1 MPKLSTTISLV
12 NVVDGSGFL
21 WNSLKEE
28 DIPAISTT
36 NKGVT
41 YEYEGNGWWYIH
53 GTVTG
58 NDVGTVTLYGVDS
71 TGNLITTNEDFYIYV
86 ETNTTPLLSGDDSQL
101 ELRVAEN
108 TSASMSSIFI
118 NADGSGICVNN
129 TDDILTFRSSDVSVD
144 QGGILH
150 FANDFVGVDDS
161 VLSFYTY
168 ADRIHLNIPH
178 NTGYRVAAI
187 RHSIGAGATGKTISG
202 RIRLMIPEES
212 SDVAWAPSNEDL
224 YPITVMLANSNHSF
238 AGDTNHALADSVD
251 CAVLAHKGSLPC
263 PATVGTITGLP
274 TGMTYTITG
283 NGTTLATVTFTVTTS
298 MVTEEGTVTVPVTV
312 ENKEY
317 NLVFSYSI
325 AFKGATGANGKM
337 LYGTSDTGAST
348 HVKVVDCLDAN
359 SLYTGLTVTVK
370 FTYANTSVT
379 GSGDNLSLNVNDL
392 GAVPIYFNGAL
403 GSDNLFLWGAGAE
416 IQFTYNGNY
425 WVPVGHPCSY
435 YGGCTDG
442 ASTVAKTSA
451 ISGAVI
457 CKGTHVSLKMT
468 NGNSA
473 ASPTLNISGTGDKTI
488 YAGGTAI
495 PSGSYYNWVSLA
507 SVGFTFDGQYWV
519 MDNTTD
525 LYLVNGKNKVF
536 YQGGTAPASSVGLVE
551 GDTWFDTANGYQLNK
566 WNGTQWVPTQF
577 GSDALAANCIT
588 AAHIMAGIITS
599 DMISANGISA
609 SKIVGDILSSVD
621 GRNFFDLEEGYFRSE
636 AWEEIGDDEELFGAA
651 EIRGG
656 THLSS
661 RVDDFVTYDDHTKT
675 IPVEYGAA
683 KIFGGALELDVPCGL
698 GNTYPYAY
706 LAPDG
711 TYGIEVKSAYIRYI
725 AENNYTTRK
734 FLIECDDPI
743 WIGGDEN
750 DTWLEVTDSE
760 IEAFKQLFAH
770 QSIELYNDSGN
781 SPYIDFHRT
790 GSTNNDY
797 DSRIICNADGQLQ
810 FDHKTSGTKTR
821 FTDGNIDMF
830 ASNPALYF
838 HFNKAAN
845 STARIEETSSGVLK
859 AYNSIANGSDERLK
873 KDIVEMDERFLDL
886 LDRLEPKAYRFKD
899 GDEYLNL
906 GFIAQDV
913 IKAMTDLGIEDQPL
927 VVGTG
932 EGDDYYGLD
941 YNQIIP
947 ILVGTVQK
955 LKKEVEKLKQIVGEK

>member
-416 IQFTYNGNY
+416 IQFTYNGTY

-435 YGGCTDG
+435 YGS
-442 ASTVAKTSA
+442 STQNSTTAAKTAA
-451 ISGAVI
+451 IPGAVV
-457 CKGTHVSLKMT
+457 CKGTHVSIT
-468 NGNSA
+468 FSNGNTA
-473 ASPTLNISGTGDKTI
+473 ASPTLNVSSTGAKTI
-488 YAGGTAI
+488 LAGGAAI
-495 PSGSYYNWVSLA
+495 PAGSYYNWVSLA
-507 SVGFTFDGQYWV
+507 SVGFTFDGTNWV

-525 LYLVNGKNKVF
+525 LFLVNGKNKVF
-536 YQGGTAPASSVGLVE
+536 YQATAPSSGLVE

-566 WNGTQWVPTQF
+566 WDGTQWVSVEF
-577 GSDALAANCIT
+577 GADAIAQNAIISHL
-588 AAHIMAGIITS
+588 MAGIITS

-609 SKIVGDILSSVD
+609 NKITAGILASEDGKTYFDLDNDELVTSGDYRWIIFSHGYAQQYTKLEGGGLVHLIPYMGPTTEQTGELDYYEGVKIKDRGIHFTNVREVD
-621 GRNFFDLEEGYFRSE
+621 GECVNDLRAFIYLDGMGTNYSGYTGVLL
-636 AWEEIGDDEELFGAA
+636 IGA
-651 EIRGG
+651 
-656 THLSS
+656 
-661 RVDDFVTYDDHTKT
+661 
-675 IPVEYGAA
+675 
-683 KIFGGALELDVPCGL
+683 
-698 GNTYPYAY
+698 
-706 LAPDG
+706 
-711 TYGIEVKSAYIRYI
+711 
-725 AENNYTTRK
+725 
-734 FLIECDDPI
+734 
-743 WIGGDEN
+743 
-750 DTWLEVTDSE
+750 TDKVE
-760 IEAFKQLFAH
+760 IESPLEADN
-770 QSIELYNDSGN
+770 SIELYNTNGT

-790 GSTNNDY
+790 GSNNADF
-797 DSRIICNADGQLQ
+797 DTRVICNADGRLQ
-810 FDHKTSGTKTR
+810 IEHKTDGTKTQLNN
-821 FTDGNIDMF
+821 GNIDMF
-830 ASNPALYF
+830 SASPTLYF
-838 HFNKAAN
+838 HFNKASSA
-845 STARIEETSSGVLK
+845 TARIEETSSGVLK

-886 LDRLEPKAYRFKD
+886 LYRLEPKAYRFRD

-955 LKKEVEKLKQIVGEK
+955 LKREVAELKKKVDEE

>member
-150 FANDFVGVDDS
+150 FANDFVGADDS
-161 VLSFYTY
+161 ILSFYTY

-370 FTYANTSVT
+370 FTYANTAVT

-392 GAVPIYFNGAL
+392 GTVPIYFNGAL

-416 IQFTYNGNY
+416 IQFTYNGTY

-435 YGGCTDG
+435 YGG
-442 ASTVAKTSA
+442 STEAGSTAAKTSTIA
-451 ISGAVI
+451 GIVI
-457 CKGTHVSLKMT
+457 CKGTHITLLMS
-468 NGNSA
+468 NGNTA
-473 ASPTLNISGTGDKTI
+473 ATPTLNISSTGARSI
-488 YAGGTAI
+488 YAGGTTIAA
-495 PSGSYYNWVSLA
+495 GSYYNWISNA
-507 SVGFTFDGQYWV
+507 AVGFTFDGQYWQ

-525 LYLVNGKNKVF
+525 QYLINGKSKVF
-536 YQGGTAPASSVGLVE
+536 YQGTAPSSSVGLVA
-551 GDTWFDTANGYQLNK
+551 GDTWFDTSSGYQINE
-566 WNGTQWVPTQF
+566 WT
-577 GSDALAANCIT
+577 GSAWSPKQLGADALAANSVT
-588 AAHIMAGIITS
+588 AGKIAAGTITS

-609 SKIVGDILSSVD
+609 SKITAGILASEDGKTYFDLDNDELVTSGDYRWIIHIPSGYAQQYTKLTGGGLVHLVPFIGLNGEDYYEGVKIKDRGIRFTNLREVD
-621 GRNFFDLEEGYFRSE
+621 G
-636 AWEEIGDDEELFGAA
+636 ELVNDIQANIYLDGM
-651 EIRGG
+651 G
-656 THLSS
+656 T
-661 RVDDFVTYDDHTKT
+661 
-675 IPVEYGAA
+675 
-683 KIFGGALELDVPCGL
+683 
-698 GNTYPYAY
+698 NYP
-706 LAPDG
+706 
-711 TYGIEVKSAYIRYI
+711 
-725 AENNYTTRK
+725 NYTGTL
-734 FLIECDDPI
+734 LI
-743 WIGGDEN
+743 GA
-750 DTWLEVTDSE
+750 TDKVE
-760 IEAFKQLFAH
+760 IESPLSADN
-770 QSIELYNDSGN
+770 SIELYNKRGT

-790 GSTNNDY
+790 GSANADF
-797 DSRIICNADGQLQ
+797 DSRIICNADGRLQ
-810 FDHKTSGTKTR
+810 FEHKTDGTKTQLNN
-821 FTDGNIDMF
+821 GNIDMF

-838 HFNKAAN
+838 HFNKAA
-845 STARIEETSSGVLK
+845 SATARIEETSSGVLK

-899 GDEYLNL
+899 GDEYLHI

-932 EGDDYYGLD
+932 DGDDYYGLD

-955 LKKEVEKLKQIVGEK
+955 LKREVAELKKKVDEE